1 MSYTPD
7 VEDIMRCKTGIS
19 ITIEGVEDIDEA
31 VEILNDI
38 KTDGD
43 VLSALQDPSI
53 VTIPFEGG
61 EIEKT
66 EGE

>member
-1 MSYTPD
+1 MILT
-7 VEDIMRCKTGIS
+7 